1 MGKNKNL
8 NSDLIK
14 VSVSSMLTYFRSLSI
29 ESQENI
35 LKWAKS
41 SKNPNATINTSNPSE
56 WERNMK
62 TIFSQLSP
70 QEQAEVVIEASNIL
84 DDRKKAKRLHN

>member
-14 VSVSSMLTYFRSLSI
+14 VSVSSMLTYFRGLSI
-29 ESQENI
+29 ENQENI

-41 SKNPNATINTSNPSE
+41 SKNPNVVINTSNPSE

-84 DDRKKAKRLHN
+84 DNRKKAKRLHN